1 MKQILVTALGLLS
14 IIATAMYIMKSIPEE
29 TTLALEAQPRQYIKV
44 TTVDIAAGQHRSTIE
59 GYGQVIPEE
68 TLTLTSQVSGV
79 ILSKAKK
86 FQLGE
91 QISKGDLLFHIDDS
105 SYQVLLANAEKELAN
120 AQLSF
125 FQEQRKHQRAQKE
138 WKTSGIEEAPSP
150 LALREPQFKAA
161 KARLNAAQQ
170 AVEDAKQQLNN
181 TNIHAPYDA
190 IVSQSNVTTGSV
202 VASGTS
208 LGQIKSIE
216 TAEVHLQLTERD
228 WQQLPSD
235 LSALSVT
242 IQSASD
248 LDSGQQ
254 WAARASHLSLLVE
267 QSTRMRNLILK
278 IDSPLQQPDPLLIG
292 SFVRVVIQ
300 GKSHSDSFVVS
311 SSSITADGNIWY
323 VKEGQLHRHKTQSL
337 FQDIDAIGFEQGNLN
352 QHITLVVKPLSSYVE
367 GMQVLALSD
376 SPHADDTD
384 KLASNRS
391 LPSPA
396 SGDKSLKEVNDGQ

>member
-1 MKQILVTALGLLS
+1 MKQVLITALGLLS
-14 IIATAMYIMKSIPEE
+14 IVATAMYIVKSIPEE

-86 FQLGE
+86 FKLGE

-105 SYQVLLANAEKELAN
+105 SYQVLLANAEKDLAN

-138 WKTSGIEEAPSP
+138 WQTSGIEEAPSP

-170 AVEDAKQQLNN
+170 AVEDAKQQLSN
-181 TNIHAPYDA
+181 TNIHALFNA

-202 VASGTS
+202 VVSGTS

-242 IQSASD
+242 IQSES
-248 LDSGQQ
+248 DSGQQ
-254 WAARASHLSLLVE
+254 WVAQASHLSLLVE

-278 IDSPLQQPDPLLIG
+278 IDSPLQQPEPLLIG
-292 SFVRVVIQ
+292 SFVKVVIQ

-352 QHITLVVKPLSSYVE
+352 QHITLVVKPLFSYVE

-376 SPHADDTD
+376 SPQPDDTD
-384 KLASNRS
+384 KLAFNRS
-391 LPSPA
+391 LPTPA

>member
-1 MKQILVTALGLLS
+1 MKQVLVTALGLLS
-14 IIATAMYIMKSIPEE
+14 IVATAMYIVKSIPEE

-44 TTVDIAAGQHRSTIE
+44 TTVDIASGQHRSTIE

-79 ILSKAKK
+79 ILSKAKN
-86 FQLGE
+86 FRLGE
-91 QISKGDLLFHIDDS
+91 QISKGDLLFRIDDS

-138 WKTSGIEEAPSP
+138 WKTSGIKEAPSP

-170 AVEDAKQQLNN
+170 AVEDTKQKLSN
-181 TNIHAPYDA
+181 TNIHAPFDA

-248 LDSGQQ
+248 SDSGQQ

-278 IDSPLQQPDPLLIG
+278 IDSPLQQPEPLLIG
-292 SFVRVVIQ
+292 SFIKVVIQ
-300 GKSHSDSFVVS
+300 GKSYSNSFVVS

-376 SPHADDTD
+376 SPQADDTD
-384 KLASNRS
+384 KLASNRI
-391 LPSPA
+391 LPDPA
-396 SGDKSLKEVNDGQ
+396 TGDKPLKEVNDGQ

>member
-86 FQLGE
+86 FKLGE

-105 SYQVLLANAEKELAN
+105 SYQVLLANAEKDLAN

-161 KARLNAAQQ
+161 KARLNAALKT
-170 AVEDAKQQLNN
+170 VEDAKQQLSN
-181 TNIHAPYDA
+181 TNIHAPFDA
-190 IVSQSNVTTGSV
+190 IVSQSNVTTGGV

-235 LSALSVT
+235 LSAMSVT

-248 LDSGQQ
+248 LDSGQH

-278 IDSPLQQPDPLLIG
+278 IDSPLQQPEPLLIG
-292 SFVRVVIQ
+292 SFVKVVIQ
-300 GKSHSDSFVVS
+300 GKSYSDSFVVS
-311 SSSITADGNIWY
+311 SSSITADSNIWY

-376 SPHADDTD
+376 SPRTDDTD
-384 KLASNRS
+384 KLALNRS
-391 LPSPA
+391 LPTPA
-396 SGDKSLKEVNDGQ
+396 SGAKSLKEVNDGQ

>member
-29 TTLALEAQPRQYIKV
+29 TTLALEAQSRQYIKV

-125 FQEQRKHQRAQKE
+125 FQEQRKHQRAKKE

-181 TNIHAPYDA
+181 TNIHAPFDA

-242 IQSASD
+242 IQSASNS
-248 LDSGQQ
+248 DSGQQ

-278 IDSPLQQPDPLLIG
+278 IDSPLQQPEPLLIG
-292 SFVRVVIQ
+292 SFVKVVIQ
-300 GKSHSDSFVVS
+300 GKSYSDSFVVS

-337 FQDIDAIGFEQGNLN
+337 FQDIDAIGFKQGNLN

-367 GMQVLALSD
+367 GMQVLSD
-376 SPHADDTD
+376 SPQTDDTD
-384 KLASNRS
+384 KLALNRS
-391 LPSPA
+391 LPTPA

>member
-208 LGQIKSIE
+208 LGQVKSIE

-242 IQSASD
+242 VQSAS
-248 LDSGQQ
+248 DSGQQ
-254 WAARASHLSLLVE
+254 WAAQASHLSLLVE

-278 IDSPLQQPDPLLIG
+278 IDSPLQQPEPLLIG
-292 SFVRVVIQ
+292 SFVKVVIQ
-300 GKSHSDSFVVS
+300 GKSYSDSFVVS

-367 GMQVLALSD
+367 GMQVLSD
-376 SPHADDTD
+376 SPQTDDTD
-384 KLASNRS
+384 KLALNRS
-391 LPSPA
+391 LPTPA

>member
-125 FQEQRKHQRAQKE
+125 FQEQRKHQRAKKE

-181 TNIHAPYDA
+181 TNIHAPFDA

-242 IQSASD
+242 IQSASNS
-248 LDSGQQ
+248 DSGQQ

-278 IDSPLQQPDPLLIG
+278 IDSPLQQPEPLLIG
-292 SFVRVVIQ
+292 SFVKVVIQ
-300 GKSHSDSFVVS
+300 GKSYSDSFVVS

-323 VKEGQLHRHKTQSL
+323 VKEGQLHRHKTKSL
-337 FQDIDAIGFEQGNLN
+337 FQDIDAIGFKQGNLN

-367 GMQVLALSD
+367 GMQVLSD
-376 SPHADDTD
+376 SPQTDDTD
-384 KLASNRS
+384 KLALNRS
-391 LPSPA
+391 LPTPA

>member
-44 TTVDIAAGQHRSTIE
+44 TTVDIAAGEHRSTIE

-125 FQEQRKHQRAQKE
+125 FQEQRKHQRAKKE

-242 IQSASD
+242 IQSASNS
-248 LDSGQQ
+248 DSGQQ
-254 WAARASHLSLLVE
+254 WAAQASHLSLLVE

-278 IDSPLQQPDPLLIG
+278 IDSPLQQPEPLLIG
-292 SFVRVVIQ
+292 SFVKVVIQ
-300 GKSHSDSFVVS
+300 GKSYSDSFVVS

-323 VKEGQLHRHKTQSL
+323 VEEGQLHRHKTKSL
-337 FQDIDAIGFEQGNLN
+337 FQDIDAIGFKQGNLN

-367 GMQVLALSD
+367 GMQVLSD
-376 SPHADDTD
+376 SPQTDDSD
-384 KLASNRS
+384 KLALNRS
-391 LPSPA
+391 LPTPA

>member
-44 TTVDIAAGQHRSTIE
+44 TTVDIAAGEHRSTIE

-125 FQEQRKHQRAQKE
+125 FQEQRKHQRAKKE

-181 TNIHAPYDA
+181 TNIHAPFDA

-242 IQSASD
+242 IQSASNS
-248 LDSGQQ
+248 DSGQQ

-278 IDSPLQQPDPLLIG
+278 IDSPLQQPAPLLIG
-292 SFVRVVIQ
+292 SFVKVVIQ
-300 GKSHSDSFVVS
+300 GKSYSDSFVVS

-323 VKEGQLHRHKTQSL
+323 VKEGQLHRHKTLSL
-337 FQDIDAIGFEQGNLN
+337 FQDIDAIGFKQGNLN

-367 GMQVLALSD
+367 GMQVLSD
-376 SPHADDTD
+376 SPQTDDTD
-384 KLASNRS
+384 KLALNRS
-391 LPSPA
+391 LPTPA